1 MSAHSL
7 YTLVKETENGFTFVE
22 GESLEGFQDEL
33 DATLGVFEK
42 HSDMSHEEFLHVS
55 DDVDKKGTWFVAH
68 TSKEGVMNGYEYPT
82 ANDLRQT
89 LPSLLETAHGHDDVV
104 IFPPTAAVVPEEEWR
119 KYA

>member
-7 YTLVKETENGFTFVE
+7 YTLVKETENGFTFLE
-22 GESLEGFQDEL
+22 GESLEGFQEEL
-33 DATLGVFEK
+33 DVTLGIFEK
-42 HSDMSHEEFLHVS
+42 HSDISHEAFANVS

-89 LPSLLETAHGHDDVV
+89 LPQLLETAYANDNVV
-104 IFPPTAAVVPEEEWR
+104 IYPPTAAVVPEEKW
-119 KYA
+119 KQYA